1 MQSQVSEQ
9 IEDIKKNMNHCQTS
23 LDFNMN
29 MTKARARSNYSAILL
44 LNAENPMTP
53 SEIG

>member
-1 MQSQVSEQ
+1 MQSEVSDQ
-9 IEDIKKNMNHCQTS
+9 IADIKKNMNLCQTS

-29 MTKARARSNYSAILL
+29 MTKARARSNYSALLL
-44 LNAENPMTP
+44 LNAENPMAP